1 MNIEK
6 VVNNVVYDVLKKYN
20 IKRDAIKPESS
31 LIADLGASSL
41 DIIEMLLAFEEKFNF
56 SINEEDIRDIE
67 TINDICEFIKNH
79 LKMTSLAVET

>member
-31 LIADLGASSL
+31 LIADLGAS
-41 DIIEMLLAFEEKFNF
+41 ILLP
-56 SINEEDIRDIE
+56 
-67 TINDICEFIKNH
+67 
-79 LKMTSLAVET
+79 